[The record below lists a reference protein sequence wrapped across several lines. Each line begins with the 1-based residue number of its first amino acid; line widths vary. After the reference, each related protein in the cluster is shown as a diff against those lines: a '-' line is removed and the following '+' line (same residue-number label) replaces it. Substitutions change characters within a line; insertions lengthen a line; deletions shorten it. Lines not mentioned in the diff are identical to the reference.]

1 MNMWILNA
9 VILSLFCS
17 VCLSTENE
25 SVYFISKNFN
35 NILHWIAVDPARP
48 GENITYKY
56 SVEYKKHADGEKY
69 RKKAGCQNITTLL
82 CDLTE
87 ETPAIRDGHY
97 WARVFVNGELHG
109 CTKTRFTPLAHTTFG
124 PPTLS
129 INSTVS
135 ALHVHAIPPL
145 GPNGESIR
153 DIVARSTE
161 GPVETQLLYTLEIT
175 DPQSALQVKTNTTGQ
190 FILNLTNNNKYCG
203 HVFYRPTAKWGRSTS
218 EKTPFCIKLPANPP
232 DFLPWLLFTAVF
244 LLALLLMSFVCVC
257 KYVKGVKSVSTPSVL
272 IISKTP
278 TAEEVL
284 QPQNKADSISELVVY
299 LDSAKRETAA
309 IHLKHSV
316 PSTSLGGY
324 SPQDIPCQ
332 IGQDSSTDHV
342 LCLTSDPKDNSA
354 QSSVSYGAV
363 VVHDSTEDQG
373 AIKNKL
379 NSSLEECGSDH
390 AITSVMLSHTGSPLS
405 VQDSPDSD
413 PSRPLL
419 LHTERDS
426 DGNLVLPFPSFQ
438 FQSSTAN
445 LQRRPLLSDLID
457 STMAQPSLSSLL
469 ILDGAESECDD
480 GIVTS
485 PTQTYCNSHY
495 HQPHAGIPSP
505 HQANLN
511 SSSTDGRVESC
522 YMQNWIPEVN
532 VETVAMHSDFDRRT
546 DYPCTWNGL
555 KREEVETEEDEKE
568 LESFSLREHFLGNWA
583 VQVQD

>member
-1 MNMWILNA
+1 MWILNA

-257 KYVKGVKSVSTPSVL
+257 KYVKGVK
-272 IISKTP
+272 IS
-278 TAEEVL
+278 
-284 QPQNKADSISELVVY
+284 QH
-299 LDSAKRETAA
+299 A
-309 IHLKHSV
+309 I
-316 PSTSLGGY
+316 GF
-324 SPQDIPCQ
+324 
-332 IGQDSSTDHV
+332 
-342 LCLTSDPKDNSA
+342 DPKDNSA

-373 AIKNKL
+373 AIKNPGRSNKL
-379 NSSLEECGSDH
+379 NSSSEECGSDH
-390 AITSVMLSHTGSPLS
+390 AITSVMPSHTGSPLS

-445 LQRRPLLSDLID
+445 LQRRPLLSDL
-457 STMAQPSLSSLL
+457 SRLH
-469 ILDGAESECDD
+469 DGAT
-480 GIVTS
+480 IVVVI
-485 PTQTYCNSHY
+485 
-495 HQPHAGIPSP
+495 A
-505 HQANLN
+505 
-511 SSSTDGRVESC
+511 DFRRRRVR
-522 YMQNWIPEVN
+522 M
-532 VETVAMHSDFDRRT
+532 R
-546 DYPCTWNGL
+546 
-555 KREEVETEEDEKE
+555 
-568 LESFSLREHFLGNWA
+568 
-583 VQVQD
+583 